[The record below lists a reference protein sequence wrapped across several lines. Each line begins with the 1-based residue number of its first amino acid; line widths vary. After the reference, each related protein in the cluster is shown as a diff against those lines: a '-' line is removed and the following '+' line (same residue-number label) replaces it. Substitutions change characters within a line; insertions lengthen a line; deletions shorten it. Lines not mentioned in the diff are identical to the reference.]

1 MTWAG
6 SLRRLPRVDPR
17 VVDVVLAVCAVTV
30 GQAEIWLGLSD
41 GGDPA
46 AATIV
51 HHRALSAVLFLVGL
65 SMLGLRRSDP
75 VLGIAVMVSTFA
87 VQAWALDPVA
97 FFWGGFIPLVV
108 MAYSAGAYTDD
119 TRTAAVGLAISEA
132 GLLAVTLAVP
142 SLRTWGDAVF
152 NGAVLLVAWSVG
164 LAAGARRRRAD
175 ELASRADRLEREG
188 ERLIADERA
197 RLARELHDIVAHSVG
212 VIAVQAEAGEAL
224 LDEPERAAAA
234 FRSIQSTSRQAL
246 GELRRLLGLLREV
259 DGLPTLAPQPGLSQI
274 EELVEQVRAAGLDID
289 LAVDGGPR
297 EVDAGVD
304 LSAYRVVQ
312 EALTNALKHA
322 GTARARVRVTYL
334 PDAIQLEVSDDG
346 RGANAVAAGH
356 GLVGMRERV
365 ALYGGEIFAGTL
377 AEGGFTV
384 RARLPLTSA

>member
-1 MTWAG
+1 MPEAG
-6 SLRRLPRVDPR
+6 SSRRLLRVDPR
-17 VVDVVLAVCAVTV
+17 VVDVVLAVSAVTV
-30 GQAEIWLGLSD
+30 GQVEIWLGLSD
-41 GGDPA
+41 GHDVTG
-46 AATIV
+46 ATIV
-51 HHRALSAVLFLVGL
+51 HHRPLSAVLFLVGL
-65 SMLGLRRSDP
+65 SMLALRRRAP
-75 VLGIAVMVSTFA
+75 VLGVAVMVSTFIA
-87 VQAWALDPVA
+87 QAWALDPVA
-97 FFWGGFIPLVV
+97 FFWGGFLPLVFMV
-108 MAYSAGAYTDD
+108 YAVGAYTDG
-119 TRTAAVGLAISEA
+119 TRSAALGMAIANA

-142 SLRTWGDAVF
+142 SLRTWGDAAF
-152 NGAVLLVAWSVG
+152 NTSVLVVAWSVG
-164 LAAGARRRRAD
+164 LAAGAGGRRAE

-274 EELVEQVRAAGLDID
+274 GELVEQVRAAGLDID
-289 LAVDGGPR
+289 LAVHGGPR

-322 GTARARVRVTYL
+322 GTAHARVRVTYL
-334 PDAIQLEVSDDG
+334 PDAIQLEVSDNG
-346 RGANAVAAGH
+346 RGATAVASGH

-377 AEGGFTV
+377 EEGGFTV
-384 RARLPLTSA
+384 RARLPLGSA

>member
-1 MTWAG
+1 
-6 SLRRLPRVDPR
+6 
-17 VVDVVLAVCAVTV
+17 
-30 GQAEIWLGLSD
+30 
-41 GGDPA
+41 
-46 AATIV
+46 
-51 HHRALSAVLFLVGL
+51 
-65 SMLGLRRSDP
+65 
-75 VLGIAVMVSTFA
+75 
-87 VQAWALDPVA
+87 
-97 FFWGGFIPLVV
+97 
-108 MAYSAGAYTDD
+108 
-119 TRTAAVGLAISEA
+119 
-132 GLLAVTLAVP
+132 
-142 SLRTWGDAVF
+142 
-152 NGAVLLVAWSVG
+152 
-164 LAAGARRRRAD
+164 
-175 ELASRADRLEREG
+175 
-188 ERLIADERA
+188 
-197 RLARELHDIVAHSVG
+197 

-346 RGANAVAAGH
+346 RGATTVAAGH